1 MGSRSRSDRGSHLS
15 GLPQSASWRYVR
27 PSRRSWPRALDG
39 APIASITDTLLGA
52 LLDLAAHLDP
62 RGCGTD
68 ANGAVVSVLRLIV
81 AAAYNTAEPGEEAG
95 LLYVTPAIVGLKG
108 RPVWLE
114 RRRAGGPITA
124 RFPAD
129 RC

>member
-1 MGSRSRSDRGSHLS
+1 M
-15 GLPQSASWRYVR
+15 
-27 PSRRSWPRALDG
+27 
-39 APIASITDTLLGA
+39 
-52 LLDLAAHLDP
+52 
-62 RGCGTD
+62 
-68 ANGAVVSVLRLIV
+68 RLIV